1 LGYRNVLW
9 YRGGLSAWIAAN
21 QQLQPPAAVR
31 DVSN

>member
-1 LGYRNVLW
+1 LW

-21 QQLQPPAAVR
+21 QSLQQPAAVR